1 MALAGNTNFLLGA
14 SHNSHTRSTTAA
26 ARHHNS
32 IPETPNLRT
41 LHRLTSSVQSF
52 EDTLSLASPCT
63 STSYPYLEQFAAK
76 NASFFTIPT
85 TEYRDST
92 AFTSLGRVDNYRSTS
107 AILPS
112 NVTSPDDT
120 HNKSSDETTG
130 STYLSHVTATIPSD
144 INLPIEV
151 RVRCIFLRVGE
162 IDTLNERYTSEIF
175 FEASWFARD
184 YKIGSKYEPQMGHF
198 NPQLIVLNNMGDSLR
213 HDKWY
218 STSKTNENGLIEITE
233 YHKFKGVFWERMEL
247 NHFPYDVQELSI
259 SLTTPLTQNDI
270 HFVENK
276 EKPSGVNRTVFS
288 DQQSWHLYEHV
299 EFQFEQYREEYSI
312 NYDQL
317 HPVLVCTCHVGRKC
331 GYYVWNAYFLIFLI
345 TSAALSTFS
354 IPPSNSHG
362 RLQIT
367 CTLLLTSV
375 TFRWVVNK
383 SLPTISYL
391 TALDIYAIASI
402 VALSSYLTPI
412 ATNALHLSLYPE
424 YSLCRLD
431 RYGFYVLSFAFCLYQ
446 ILILLW
452 TFWTPYKRR
461 RVMQRKDEKN
471 REDFISKFGQSE
483 SSSGKVN

>member
-1 MALAGNTNFLLGA
+1 M
-14 SHNSHTRSTTAA
+14 
-26 ARHHNS
+26 
-32 IPETPNLRT
+32 
-41 LHRLTSSVQSF
+41 
-52 EDTLSLASPCT
+52 
-63 STSYPYLEQFAAK
+63 
-76 NASFFTIPT
+76 
-85 TEYRDST
+85 
-92 AFTSLGRVDNYRSTS
+92 
-107 AILPS
+107 
-112 NVTSPDDT
+112 
-120 HNKSSDETTG
+120 
-130 STYLSHVTATIPSD
+130 
-144 INLPIEV
+144 
-151 RVRCIFLRVGE
+151 
-162 IDTLNERYTSEIF
+162 
-175 FEASWFARD
+175 
-184 YKIGSKYEPQMGHF
+184 
-198 NPQLIVLNNMGDSLR
+198 
-213 HDKWY
+213 
-218 STSKTNENGLIEITE
+218 
-233 YHKFKGVFWERMEL
+233 
-247 NHFPYDVQELSI
+247 
-259 SLTTPLTQNDI
+259 
-270 HFVENK
+270 
-276 EKPSGVNRTVFS
+276 
-288 DQQSWHLYEHV
+288 
-299 EFQFEQYREEYSI
+299 
-312 NYDQL
+312 
-317 HPVLVCTCHVGRKC
+317 
-331 GYYVWNAYFLIFLI
+331 WNAYFLIFLI